1 MIQTAGLF
9 SSFQEEELFRWVLQR
24 DGESYRALDQ
34 RRTFRTELEGEGFF
48 VKIHEGYS
56 PKEFL
61 KNLLAFKM
69 PTIGAKRERDA
80 ILHLTKRGVKTMTLA
95 AYGERGVLPFWQTSF
110 LITEELTDCRSLA
123 EITGNWNASSPT
135 LSEKRKLIEKLAT
148 SVKGM
153 HEAGVNHQDCY
164 ICHFLLKEGTED
176 LFVIDLHRAEIH
188 DRLPWRWKC
197 KDLSAL
203 AFSVSALP
211 LNRLDYFRFL
221 RIYYGSLL
229 DNGEEIRRL
238 CEAVTQRVRK
248 IKKHTS
254 NLEKKR
260 GFL

>member
-1 MIQTAGLF
+1 MIETAGLF

-24 DGESYRALDQ
+24 NGESYRALDQ
-34 RRTFRTELEGEGFF
+34 RQTFRTELEGHGFF

-56 PKEFL
+56 LKEFL

-69 PTIGAKRERDA
+69 PAIGAKRERDA

-95 AYGERGVLPFWQTSF
+95 AYGERGILPFWQTSF
-110 LITEELTDCRSLA
+110 LITEELTNCHSLA
-123 EITGNWNASSPT
+123 EIADHWSTTSPT
-135 LSEKRKLIEKLAT
+135 LAEKRRLIEKLAN

-164 ICHFLLKEGTED
+164 ICHFLLQEKTGN
-176 LFVIDLHRAEIH
+176 LFIIDLHRADIH
-188 DRLPWRWKC
+188 DKLPWRWKC

-203 AFSVSALP
+203 AFSVSALH

-221 RIYYGSLL
+221 RIYYGSLAG
-229 DNGEEIRRL
+229 NGEEVRRV
-238 CEAVTQRVRK
+238 CEVVGVRVEK
-248 IKKHTS
+248 IKNHTS
-254 NLEKKR
+254 NLERKR

>member
-1 MIQTAGLF
+1 MIETAGLF
-9 SSFQEEELFRWVLQR
+9 SSFQEEELFQWVLQR

-34 RRTFRTELEGEGFF
+34 RRTFRTEVEGKGFF

-69 PTIGAKRERDA
+69 PAIGAKRERDA

-95 AYGERGVLPFWQTSF
+95 AYGERGALLFWQTSF
-110 LITEELTDCRSLA
+110 LITEELTRCHSLA
-123 EITGNWNASSPT
+123 EITDHWSVTPPSFM
-135 LSEKRKLIEKLAT
+135 EKRKLIEKLAE

-164 ICHFLLKEGTED
+164 ICHFLLQEGTQD
-176 LFVIDLHRAEIH
+176 LFIIDLHRAEI
-188 DRLPWRWKC
+188 RESLPWRWKS

-203 AFSVSALP
+203 AFSVSH
-211 LNRLDYFRFL
+211 LNLTRLDYFRFL
-221 RIYYGSLL
+221 RHYYGSLR
-229 DNGEEIRRL
+229 GSQEEIVLLLKVVERKM
-238 CEAVTQRVRK
+238 RK
-248 IKKHTS
+248 IQSHTLS
-254 NLEKKR
+254 LREKR

>member
-34 RRTFRTELEGEGFF
+34 RRTFRTELDGKGFF
-48 VKIHEGYS
+48 VKVHEGYS

-61 KNLLAFKM
+61 KNLLAFKV
-69 PTIGAKRERDA
+69 PAIGAKREKDA
-80 ILHLTKRGVKTMTLA
+80 ILHLGKKGVKTMTLV
-95 AYGERGVLPFWQTSF
+95 AYGERGILPFWQTSF
-110 LITEELTDCRSLA
+110 LITEELTNCRSLS
-123 EITGNWNASSPT
+123 EIAGTWVTLSPT
-135 LSEKRKLIEKLAT
+135 LFEKRILIEKLAK

-164 ICHFLLKEGTED
+164 ICHFLLQEETGD

-188 DRLPWRWKC
+188 SRLPWRWKC

-203 AFSVSALP
+203 AFSVSNLP
-211 LNRLDYFRFL
+211 LNKLDYFRFL

-229 DNGEEIRRL
+229 DNGDEIRRL
-238 CEAVTQRVRK
+238 CEIVMQKVEK
-248 IKKHTS
+248 IRNHTT
-254 NLEKKR
+254 NLERKR

>member
-1 MIQTAGLF
+1 MIETAGLF

-34 RRTFRTELEGEGFF
+34 RQTFRTELEGQGFF

-56 PKEFL
+56 LKEFL

-69 PTIGAKRERDA
+69 PAIGAKRERDA

-95 AYGERGVLPFWQTSF
+95 AYGERGILPFWQTSF
-110 LITEELTDCRSLA
+110 LVTEELTNCHSLS
-123 EITGNWNASSPT
+123 EIADHWSTSSPT
-135 LSEKRKLIEKLAT
+135 LLEKRNLIEKLAK

-153 HEAGVNHQDCY
+153 HGAGVNHQDCY
-164 ICHFLLKEGTED
+164 ICHFLLQEKTGD

-188 DRLPWRWKC
+188 NKLPWRWKC

-203 AFSVSALP
+203 AFSVSALR
-211 LNRLDYFRFL
+211 LNKLDYFRFL
-221 RIYYGSLL
+221 RIYYGSLFENR
-229 DNGEEIRRL
+229 DEVRRV
-238 CEAVTQRVRK
+238 CEVVSLKMQK
-248 IKKHTS
+248 IKNHTS
-254 NLEKKR
+254 KLEKKR